1 MIRLM
6 RVLALC
12 LAVGAGGRLA
22 AAGTML
28 YATAASQNRV
38 DGFCVGD
45 KGGGL
50 AASPSVSVALNGA
63 SPRRALV
70 ANGVLYVGEDD
81 RVEAF
86 AIGPHGGLRRLT
98 GTNHVDPA
106 MRVADMAFSPD
117 GRTLYVAQNGYGRVV
132 AYPLDAEGGLSP
144 DFTSCI
150 QGKAGTSYLA
160 ILVNGELLY
169 TSEQL
174 TDRIATFPIGADGS
188 LPAAPSTC
196 VLGTTTVDRP
206 PATATGNVS
215 CGANACEKSVTKC
228 CVGAPRIACTADADC
243 DPLAG
248 TSRTKITGL
257 RSILIVGDMLY
268 AEAVDAK
275 KIVAFRLQGNGL
287 FAPSG
292 LRPNGKKFLQQKAE
306 SRTAQIFWYADLHF
320 YAKSLIASQF
330 KHGRIDAY
338 RLKADGKLPKQPTRF
353 TKANVAATPVRM
365 TISPD
370 GVLYV
375 AGGELDSVQAFH
387 LRPTDGLPA
396 RTPFSQTTVQTGSF
410 PNDVALAVLS
420 DGCS

>member
-1 MIRLM
+1 MPTQRTAPSRRVTTSGAGMVHYSPVGSRAAIASRRAGCYRSAPMIRLM

-86 AIGPHGGLRRLT
+86 AIG
-98 GTNHVDPA
+98 
-106 MRVADMAFSPD
+106 AD
-117 GRTLYVAQNGYGRVV
+117 
-132 AYPLDAEGGLSP
+132 GGLSP

-248 TSRTKITGL
+248 TSRTKITG
-257 RSILIVGDMLY
+257 
-268 AEAVDAK
+268 
-275 KIVAFRLQGNGL
+275 
-287 FAPSG
+287 
-292 LRPNGKKFLQQKAE
+292 
-306 SRTAQIFWYADLHF
+306 
-320 YAKSLIASQF
+320 
-330 KHGRIDAY
+330 
-338 RLKADGKLPKQPTRF
+338 
-353 TKANVAATPVRM
+353 
-365 TISPD
+365 
-370 GVLYV
+370 
-375 AGGELDSVQAFH
+375 
-387 LRPTDGLPA
+387 
-396 RTPFSQTTVQTGSF
+396 
-410 PNDVALAVLS
+410 
-420 DGCS
+420 